1 MQNVQRASEIRGK
14 TMLFT
19 WTDGPTKGKTYEH
32 VFHQDGTVDF
42 HATNAEMKDGAS
54 QKQAGQKPEY
64 AAVKV
69 AEGVYAV
76 SYLAKPYTLT
86 AVLNFDDHRMV
97 GFASDAKD
105 WFPVKGTFEVVG

>member
-1 MQNVQRASEIRGK
+1 MRDVQRASEIRGK
-14 TMLFT
+14 TMLFR

-42 HATNAEMKDGAS
+42 HDAEGKGGAS
-54 QKQAGQKPEY
+54 QQKHAGEKPEY

-69 AEGVYAV
+69 TDGVYAV
-76 SYLAKPYTLT
+76 SYLSKPYTLT

-97 GFASDAKD
+97 GFASDSKD
-105 WFPVKGTFEVVG
+105 WYPVKGTFEVLG